1 MKRIKRLFLLLVV
14 VTLMLSTGCTKKEP
28 EKEPEVEEPPVEE
41 VSVKTGVSES
51 MINEFGNILTELKT
65 QELYDAGFELG
76 DILTIRFL
84 DEEIDAPFVTTYS
97 DVTSLST
104 GIFALDDY
112 DTITLAIN
120 MGDFATYY
128 GIAEKQVDGDNTA
141 WKINSAS
148 GEPVEMVF
156 TLKEKGGYLDDYMIM
171 QLKYSNVREDYP
183 QLSDEEFANFRNIAT
198 TGMGK
203 NVLFRSSTTVDDFY
217 NRAKYADKA
226 ARDHHIAFVLDLTD
240 DEVNLVKIPGYEETY
255 FSTIDHL
262 AKNINLDVT
271 SEDNKKDTAEFLRTL
286 ANHKGPYLVHCLQGK
301 DRTGYFCALVELL
314 MGASYEE
321 IVDDY
326 MLTYYNWF
334 GVTKE
339 DESYQV
345 IADNNIVN
353 TLQTVLETKDLKNAD
368 LTAETYQF
376 MLEIGLSEKEI
387 EDIKS
392 NLSTDYP
399 D

>member
-1 MKRIKRLFLLLVV
+1 MFLLFVV
-14 VTLMLSTGCTKKEP
+14 VTLILSTGCAKKEP

-51 MINEFGNILTELKT
+51 MINKFGNIFTELKT

-76 DILTIRFL
+76 DIVTTRFL
-84 DEEIDAPFVTTYS
+84 DEEVDAPFVTTYS

-112 DTITLAIN
+112 DTITPAIN

-128 GIAEKQVDGDNTA
+128 GIAEKQVDGENTT

-148 GEPVEMVF
+148 GEPIEMVF
-156 TLKEKGGYLDDYMIM
+156 TLKEKGGYLDEYMIM

-226 ARDHHIAFVLDLTD
+226 ARDHHIAFVLNLTD
-240 DEVNLVKIPGYEETY
+240 DEGNLISIPGYEETY

-271 SEDNKKDTAEFLRTL
+271 SEENKKDTAEFMRALI
-286 ANHKGPYLVHCLQGK
+286 NHKGPYLVHCLQGK
-301 DRTGYFCALVELL
+301 DRTGYFCALLESL

-321 IVDDY
+321 IVNDY

-339 DESYQV
+339 DKSYQV
-345 IADNNIVN
+345 IAENNIVN
-353 TLQTVLETKDLKNAD
+353 TLQTVFETKDLKNAD
-368 LTAETYQF
+368 LATDAYQF
-376 MLEIGLSEKEI
+376 LLKIGLSEKEI
-387 EDIKS
+387 EDIKAS
-392 NLSTDYP
+392 LSTDYP